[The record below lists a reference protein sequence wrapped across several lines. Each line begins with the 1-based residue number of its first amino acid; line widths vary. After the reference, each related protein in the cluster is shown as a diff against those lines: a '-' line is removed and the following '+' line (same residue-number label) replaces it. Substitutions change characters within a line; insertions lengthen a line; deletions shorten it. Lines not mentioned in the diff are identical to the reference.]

1 MIRINV
7 SGLAAKETLE
17 KVKEVGGNQVEA
29 RIVAD
34 IIGVREVAQGTADYF
49 FGACATGGGGAIS
62 MAIAVLGYA
71 NCCTVS
77 TPGRP
82 PREVEVRDAVRSGK
96 KAFGFT
102 CDHAGA
108 AVTLLME
115 AILATRRND
124 NQ

>member
-1 MIRINV
+1 M
-7 SGLAAKETLE
+7 AAEETLE
-17 KVKEVGGNQVEA
+17 KVKELGGDQVEA
-29 RIVAD
+29 RVVAD
-34 IIGVREVAQGTADYF
+34 IVGVREVAQGTADYF

-82 PREVEVRDAVRSGK
+82 PKEVEVRDAVRSGK

-102 CDHAGA
+102 CDHADA
-108 AVTLLME
+108 AVALLMK
-115 AILATRRND
+115 AILAGRRGND
-124 NQ
+124 Q